1 MVHSLILILTFS
13 SKEKRIKI
21 EALDDDVVFLADE
34 KHESSAEIVD
44 KRAKQR
50 VIKTLVT
57 GSKLMRSQEPL
68 DEKLYSNMIE
78 DVDRLSRLVRDKK
91 FMQTVTQNV
100 PYGKLA
106 SYKVK
111 GFFSMLAAAIID
123 ES

>member
-57 GSKLMRSQEPL
+57 GSEQMRSQEPL
-68 DEKLYSNMIE
+68 DEKLYSNMID
-78 DVDRLSRLVRDKK
+78 DVERLSRFVRDKK
-91 FMQTVTQNV
+91 FMQTMQNV
-100 PYGKLA
+100 SYGKLA

-111 GFFSMLAAAIID
+111 GFSSLLAAAILD
-123 ES
+123 KS

>member
-21 EALDDDVVFLADE
+21 EASNDDVVFLADE
-34 KHESSAEIVD
+34 KHESPADIVD

-57 GSKLMRSQEPL
+57 GSELMRSQEPL

-78 DVDRLSRLVRDKK
+78 DVDRLSRFVKDKK
-91 FMQTVTQNV
+91 FMQTMQNV
-100 PYGKLA
+100 SYGKLA

-111 GFFSMLAAAIID
+111 GFFSLLAAAIID

>member
-1 MVHSLILILTFS
+1 MVHLLILILTFS

-34 KHESSAEIVD
+34 KHESSADIVD

-57 GSKLMRSQEPL
+57 GSELQRSQEPV
-68 DEKLYSNMIE
+68 DEELYSNMIE
-78 DVDRLSRLVRDKK
+78 IIERLNRFVRDKK
-91 FMQTVTQNV
+91 FMGTMQNV
-100 PYGKLA
+100 SYRRLA

-111 GFFSMLAAAIID
+111 GFYSLLAAAIMD
-123 ES
+123 ESQ

>member
-1 MVHSLILILTFS
+1 MVHLLILILTFS

-21 EALDDDVVFLADE
+21 EASNDDVVFLADE
-34 KHESSAEIVD
+34 KHESSADIVD

-57 GSKLMRSQEPL
+57 GSEMMRSQEPL
-68 DEKLYSNMIE
+68 DQKLYSNMIE
-78 DVDRLSRLVRDKK
+78 DVDRLSRFVRDKK
-91 FMQTVTQNV
+91 FMQTMQHVS
-100 PYGKLA
+100 YGKLA

-111 GFFSMLAAAIID
+111 GFFSLLAAAIID

>member
-21 EALDDDVVFLADE
+21 EASNDDVVFLADE
-34 KHESSAEIVD
+34 KHESSADIVD
-44 KRAKQR
+44 RRAKQR

-57 GSKLMRSQEPL
+57 GSELKRSQELL
-68 DEKLYSNMIE
+68 DEKLHSNMIE
-78 DVDRLSRLVRDKK
+78 TVDRLSRFVRDKK
-91 FMQTVTQNV
+91 FMQTMQNV
-100 PYGKLA
+100 SYGKLA

-111 GFFSMLAAAIID
+111 GFFSLLAAAIID

>member
-1 MVHSLILILTFS
+1 MVHSLILILIFS
-13 SKEKRIKI
+13 SKEKEIKI

-34 KHESSAEIVD
+34 KHESSADIVD
-44 KRAKQR
+44 RRANQR

-57 GSKLMRSQEPL
+57 GSEMMRSQEPL

-78 DVDRLSRLVRDKK
+78 DVDRLSRFVRDKK
-91 FMQTVTQNV
+91 FMQTMQNV
-100 PYGKLA
+100 SYGKLA

-111 GFFSMLAAAIID
+111 GFFSLLAAAIID